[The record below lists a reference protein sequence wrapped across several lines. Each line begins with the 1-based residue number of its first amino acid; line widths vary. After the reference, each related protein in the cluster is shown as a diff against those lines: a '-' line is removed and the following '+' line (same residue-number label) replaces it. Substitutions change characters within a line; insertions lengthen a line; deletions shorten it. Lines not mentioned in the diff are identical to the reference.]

1 MVVSSIKARFVLAI
15 FLSGYCLHAVAQLSI
30 AEVNNLPAG
39 SVVSTTGTM
48 TTGDEFGQL
57 KYMQDDEAGIALYS
71 SVLDGVQP
79 GDSIIVSGVLSVYRG
94 QLQISPVNSFQ
105 IIASGKITHALQ
117 VDDLSEIADPQFASR
132 KINLPCIGIQSCENT
147 LTDGWYTIFD
157 PTGNKARLLV
167 DPSTP
172 LDDYPITTHPIT
184 LSGIWATFED
194 QYQLLGQNIAD
205 ASEGACHI
213 IAPAEINFVGHKTQ
227 FSWSDLP
234 AGVTTLWIGE
244 EEFTRSLDF
253 GMWSGPLAVIP
264 PALPQGMIYKVRI
277 EQIDDEGQHY
287 FSPSV
292 HFMEPSSP
300 ATPIE
305 ILFNRSVNA
314 DFSDG
319 SAPIATGS
327 SAIETDII
335 ARIDQVQSTLDIA
348 MYNTTRNAIVQA
360 ITRAAQ
366 RGVSVRYLAEE
377 TTSNSAIDGALI
389 FPVWFRS
396 ADGIMHNK
404 FIIADAADSLHA
416 WVWTGSTN
424 FSTNQ
429 LSTDPNHAYIIH
441 DQALA
446 RSYQREFE
454 EMWGT
459 EANHSDARYGDVK
472 TDNTVHQFLI
482 GNTRIESY
490 FSPSDETN
498 CHLLEAL
505 RTANHHVEIGLLL
518 LTKEDLI
525 DEIIS
530 LHEEGIAVRVILE
543 DEASSTTAVSRLRQA
558 DVPLGIYDFSPLF
571 HHKYAI
577 IDEGFPDSDPMV
589 ISGSH
594 NWTWSADNIND
605 ENTIIFHDPS
615 IANIFR
621 QEYEARWEEI
631 YPTSVSAISGQA
643 LNLWPNPASSS
654 LQLSN
659 LTSFDA
665 SGIIVDMIGHP
676 LTSFQ
681 LSQNS
686 QRTFQIPSDW
696 ANGIYFLQWTCN
708 GHQEIS
714 KIIIAR

>member
-1 MVVSSIKARFVLAI
+1 MAVSTIKARVIIAI
-15 FLSGYCLHAVAQLSI
+15 FFSWYSLHVVAQLSI
-30 AEVNNLPAG
+30 AEVNNLPPG
-39 SVVSTTGTM
+39 SVITTTGTM
-48 TTGDEFGQL
+48 TTGGEFGQL
-57 KYMQDDEAGIALYS
+57 HYMQDDEAGIALYS
-71 SVLDGVQP
+71 SALDALQP
-79 GDSIIVSGVLSVYRG
+79 GDSIIVSGLLSVYRG

-105 IIASGKITHALQ
+105 IIASGKITNDIQ
-117 VDDLSEIADPQFASR
+117 VDDLSEIANPQFASR
-132 KINLPCIGIQSCENT
+132 RINLPCIGIQSCENT

-157 PTGNKARLLV
+157 QTGNKARLLV

-172 LDDYPITTHPIT
+172 LDDYPITTHPVVI
-184 LSGIWATFED
+184 SGIWTAFED

-205 ASEGACHI
+205 ASEGDCHI
-213 IAPAEINFVGHKTQ
+213 LPPAEIAFVNSQLQLT
-227 FSWSDLP
+227 WNDLP
-234 AGVTTLWIGE
+234 PANTKVWIGE
-244 EEFTRSLDF
+244 EEVSTTLDF
-253 GMWSGPLAVIP
+253 GFWEGNLTVTPNQLHT
-264 PALPQGMIYKVRI
+264 GTIYQARL
-277 EQIDDEGQHY
+277 EQTDGNGAHF
-287 FSPSV
+287 FSPPVIFAVPTTS
-292 HFMEPSSP
+292 PS
-300 ATPIE
+300 PIE
-305 ILFNRSVNA
+305 ILFNRSVNTN
-314 DFSDG
+314 FSDG

-348 MYNTTRNAIVQA
+348 MYNTTRSAIVQA

-404 FIIADAADSLHA
+404 FIIADATDSLHA

-446 RSYQREFE
+446 LSYQQEFE
-454 EMWGT
+454 EMWGRQ
-459 EANHSDARYGDVK
+459 ANHSDARYGDVK
-472 TDNTVHQFLI
+472 TDNTAHQFLI

-530 LHEEGIAVRVILE
+530 LHEDGVAVRVILE

-558 DVPLGIYDFSPLF
+558 NVPLGIYDFSPLF

-615 IANIFR
+615 VANIFR
-621 QEYEARWEEI
+621 QEYEARWEELF
-631 YPTSVSAISGQA
+631 PTAVTTISGQS
-643 LNLWPNPASSS
+643 LSFWPNPASTS

-665 SGIIVDMIGHP
+665 SGILVDLIGQP
-676 LTSFQ
+676 LTSIQ

-686 QRTFQIPSDW
+686 QLTFQIPSDW

-708 GHQEIS
+708 GHQEVS

>member
-1 MVVSSIKARFVLAI
+1 MVVRTIKARVVLAV
-15 FLSGYCLHAVAQLSI
+15 FLSWYCIHAVAQLSI

-39 SVVSTTGTM
+39 SVVTTTGTL
-48 TTGDEFGQL
+48 TTGGEFGQL
-57 KYMQDDEAGIALYS
+57 RYMQDDEAGIALYS
-71 SVLDGVQP
+71 STLDGLQP
-79 GDSIIVSGVLSVYRG
+79 GDSIIVSGLLSVYRG

-105 IIASGKITHALQ
+105 KIASGKTTKAI
-117 VDDLSEIADPQFASR
+117 VISELSEIANPQFASR
-132 KINLPCIGIQSCENT
+132 KINLPCSGIQSCEST

-157 PTGNKARLLV
+157 HTGNKARLLV

-172 LDDYPITTHPIT
+172 LDDFPITTHPVAI
-184 LSGIWATFED
+184 SGIWAAFED

-205 ASEGACHI
+205 ASEGDCHI
-213 IAPAEINFVGHKTQ
+213 LPPAEITFLNNQVQ
-227 FSWSDLP
+227 LSWNDLP
-234 AGVTTLWIGE
+234 AANTKVWIGE
-244 EEFTRSLDF
+244 EEYSTSLDYGF
-253 GMWSGPLAVIP
+253 WEGNLTVTPDQLSPGK
-264 PALPQGMIYKVRI
+264 IYKTRL
-277 EQIDDEGQHY
+277 EQIDENDAHY
-287 FSPSV
+287 VSPAVIFAASST
-292 HFMEPSSP
+292 PSS
-300 ATPIE
+300 PIE
-305 ILFNRSVNA
+305 ILFNRSVNT

-327 SAIETDII
+327 SAIEIDII
-335 ARIDQVQSTLDIA
+335 SRIDQVQSTLDIA

-360 ITRAAQ
+360 ITRAVQ

-446 RSYQREFE
+446 LSYQREFD

-459 EANHSDARYGDVK
+459 QANHSDARYGDVK

-530 LHEEGIAVRVILE
+530 LHENGIDIRVILE

-577 IDEGFPDSDPMV
+577 IDEGFPDSDPTV

-621 QEYEARWEEI
+621 QEYEARWEEL
-631 YPTSVSAISGQA
+631 YPTAVTAVSGQSIS
-643 LNLWPNPASSS
+643 LWPNPASSH

-665 SGIIVDMIGHP
+665 SGILVDLLGQP
-676 LTSFQ
+676 LTTIQ
-681 LSQNS
+681 LSRNS
-686 QRTFQIPSDW
+686 QFTFQIPMDW
-696 ANGIYFLQWTCN
+696 PNGIYFLQWTCN

-714 KIIIAR
+714 KIILAR